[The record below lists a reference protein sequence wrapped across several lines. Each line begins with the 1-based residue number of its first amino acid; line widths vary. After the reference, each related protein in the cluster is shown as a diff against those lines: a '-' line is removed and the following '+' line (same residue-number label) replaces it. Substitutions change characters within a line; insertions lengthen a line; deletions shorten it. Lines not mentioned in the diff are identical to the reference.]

1 MRLMKRRGLYESRRI
16 AYIPV
21 GDIRPNPNQP
31 RKNFDPDGL
40 RDLAGSIA
48 RYGVL
53 QPLTVRRRGD
63 GYELVSGERRL
74 RASKMA
80 GLQEVPCIVLDVDAH
95 ESSILALIEN
105 LQRKDLSF
113 VEEAEGL
120 HCLIHKHAYKQEE
133 VARLV
138 GLSQSAVS
146 NKLRLL
152 RLPPELLHM
161 IEEVGLTERH
171 ARALLRLDDPEDQM
185 AVFEQVVRRNL
196 NVAATE
202 ELVETYLKKKAD
214 KPSKPPP
221 KPLYVIKDVRIF
233 LNTLSR
239 SMKLMKQ
246 SGINAE
252 TTQSETDREIIV
264 TIKIPK
270 PPRPSDETAPCS
282 QTG

>member
-1 MRLMKRRGLYESRRI
+1 MRLKKRRGLYESRKI
-16 AYIPV
+16 SFVPV
-21 GDIRPNPNQP
+21 GDIRPNPDQP
-31 RKNFDPDGL
+31 RKHFDADGL
-40 RDLAGSIA
+40 RELAASIA
-48 RYGVL
+48 RYGIL
-53 QPLTVRRRGD
+53 QPLTVRRRGG

-74 RASKMA
+74 RASKLA
-80 GLQEVPCIVLDVDAH
+80 GLQEVPCIVLDVDGH

-113 VEEAEGL
+113 IEEAEAL
-120 HCLIHKHAYKQEE
+120 SCLIHKHAYKQEE

-152 RLPPELLHM
+152 RLPQDLLHA
-161 IEEVGLTERH
+161 IEDVGLTERH
-171 ARALLRLDDPEDQM
+171 ARALLRLEDEEGQM
-185 AVFEQVVRRNL
+185 AVFEQIVRRGL

-202 ELVETYLKKKAD
+202 ELVDSYLAKKSD
-214 KPSKPPP
+214 KPRETN

-239 SMKLMKQ
+239 SMMLMKQ
-246 SGINAE
+246 SGIQAE
-252 TTQSETDREIIV
+252 SVQNETDKEIIV

-270 PPRPSDETAPCS
+270 PSHKAEEPEPCT